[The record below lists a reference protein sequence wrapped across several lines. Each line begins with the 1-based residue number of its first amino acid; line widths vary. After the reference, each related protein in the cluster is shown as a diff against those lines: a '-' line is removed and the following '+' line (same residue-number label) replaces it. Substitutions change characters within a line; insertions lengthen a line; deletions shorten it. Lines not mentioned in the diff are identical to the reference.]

1 MSVSDHPDA
10 RWETP
15 MPTPSF
21 RIEET
26 TEFLIAFSGAKP
38 LTGAEYQRV
47 LRRWGERLDEG
58 ERFGV
63 VLVYEPY
70 ERDPDAPRDPSVE
83 EDRSQA
89 LAAFRRDH
97 RRRANVRT
105 CGFARVFFP
114 GLVSEMGE
122 AARARFEERSA
133 RMAAYMFGVRGRDFF
148 SLEDAMRWLRNV
160 RDEAPLDLGDDEP
173 EARTGEIGLFYGSTT
188 GTTERIAER
197 MQVLAA
203 HLGVQLSLVNVAGL
217 KDPASMLRFRHL
229 ILGVSTWNVG
239 QLQDDWRVLFP
250 RLDGIDFGGMRVAL
264 FGIGDQV
271 GYPANYLDALGILAK
286 KLRERNASVVGAWP
300 TAGYDFAASAA
311 ADGDAFVGLGIDDL
325 NQEHL
330 NDARIEAWLRCVFQA
345 FEVRVSEGRRP
356 AEALTPSEPRGTA
369 GR

>member
-1 MSVSDHPDA
+1 
-10 RWETP
+10 
-15 MPTPSF
+15 MPTTSF

-26 TEFLIAFSGAKP
+26 TELLIAFSGAKP

-70 ERDPDAPRDPSVE
+70 ERDPDAPRDPGAE
-83 EDRSQA
+83 EDRSRA

-105 CGFARVFFP
+105 FGFARVFFP
-114 GLVSEMGE
+114 GLVPEMDE
-122 AARARFEERSA
+122 AARARFEDRSA

-148 SLEDAMRWLRNV
+148 SLDDAAKWLHDV
-160 RDEAPLDLGDDEP
+160 RDEAPLDLGDDVP
-173 EARTGEIGLFYGSTT
+173 DARTGGIGLLYGSTT

-203 HLGVQLSLVNVAGL
+203 HLGVQLSVVNVAGL
-217 KDPASMLRFRHL
+217 KDPALMLRYRHL

-239 QLQDDWRVLFP
+239 QLQDDWRVLYP
-250 RLDGIDFGGMRVAL
+250 RLDDLDFGGRQVAL

-271 GYPANYLDALGILAK
+271 GYPANFLDALGILAK
-286 KLRERNASVVGAWP
+286 KLRERHASIVGAWP
-300 TAGYDFAASAA
+300 TAGYDFVASAA
-311 ADGDAFVGLGIDDL
+311 VDGDAFVGLGIDDL

-330 NDARIEAWLRCVFQA
+330 NDARIEAWLRCVFRA
-345 FEVRVSEGRRP
+345 FEVRVTEGRRP
-356 AEALTPSEPRGTA
+356 VEALTSSEGRGTA